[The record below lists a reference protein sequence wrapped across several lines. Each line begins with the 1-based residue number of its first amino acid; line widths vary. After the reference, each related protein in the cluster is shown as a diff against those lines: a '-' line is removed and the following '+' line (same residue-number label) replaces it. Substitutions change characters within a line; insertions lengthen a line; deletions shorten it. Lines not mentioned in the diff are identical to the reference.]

1 MGEEEIDRGE
11 EEEEEEERPSLNYAS
26 RLEETVRAVLGGFAA
41 SLVGVDG
48 ITLAGFSIEEG
59 YDSSLADAHVAS
71 IVGIGDAISGDI
83 ELGDVQEMILTAS
96 KATIVVRTIGEGFYV
111 CLVLKG
117 PHQNLGLARVE
128 LRRLCQEF
136 AKTLYTE

>member
-1 MGEEEIDRGE
+1 MGEEEIERGE
-11 EEEEEEERPSLNYAS
+11 EEERPFLDYTS
-26 RLEETVRAVLGGFAA
+26 RLEETVRSVLGGFAA

-71 IVGIGDAISGDI
+71 IIGVGDAISGDVDI
-83 ELGDVQEMILTAS
+83 GDMEELILTAS
-96 KATIVVRTIGEGFYV
+96 KATIAVRTIGEGFYV

-136 AKTLYTE
+136 AKTLYSE